1 MAILKATISFQT
13 TTLFPNPVNFTV
25 PVNET
30 VDLDAAFSTV
40 VIAAAGSESIYST
53 AGAVG
58 VDEVTYI
65 YIQSAANND
74 AGDVVTVDITDSA
87 ANTATVGKLLPGDFL
102 YIPVLA
108 DGSGVDVTINNT
120 AGASDATFYY
130 IFAERG

>member
-13 TTLFPNPVNFTV
+13 TTLFPNPVNFSV

-30 VDLDAAFSTV
+30 VNLDAAFSTV
-40 VIAAAGSESIYST
+40 TIAAAGSESIYAT
-53 AGAVG
+53 AAAVG
-58 VDEVTYI
+58 TSEVTYV
-65 YIQSAANND
+65 YIQSSSAND
-74 AGDVVTVDITDSA
+74 AGDIVTVDITDSS

-102 YIPVLA
+102 YIPILA
-108 DGSGVDVTINNT
+108 DGSGVDITINNS

>member
-1 MAILKATISFQT
+1 MATLKTTISFQT

-53 AGAVG
+53 AGAIG
-58 VDEVTYI
+58 TDEVTYV
-65 YIQSAANND
+65 YIQAAASND
-74 AGDVVTVDITDSA
+74 ASDVVTVDITDSA
-87 ANTATVGKLLPGDFL
+87 ANTAVVGKLLPGDFL
-102 YIPVLA
+102 YIPILA
-108 DGSGVDVTINNT
+108 DGAGVDITINNT
-120 AGASDATFYY
+120 AGASSATFYY

>member
-102 YIPVLA
+102 YVPVLA